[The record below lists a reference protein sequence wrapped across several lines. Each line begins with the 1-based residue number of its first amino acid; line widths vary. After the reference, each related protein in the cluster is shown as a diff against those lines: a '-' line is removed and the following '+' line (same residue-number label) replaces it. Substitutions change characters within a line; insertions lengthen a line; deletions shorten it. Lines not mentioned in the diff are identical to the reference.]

1 LEKLPLQNVLY
12 QIVVRRQRP
21 ASMSE
26 MIASGQVP
34 SLAVQTAVMIL
45 ALLPVAV
52 LSPFVQRHFKKSMLI
67 GPIKG

>member
-1 LEKLPLQNVLY
+1 
-12 QIVVRRQRP
+12 
-21 ASMSE
+21 MSE

-52 LSPFVQRHFKKSMLI
+52 LSPFVQRHFKEGMLI

>member
-1 LEKLPLQNVLY
+1 LEKLPLQNALY

-21 ASMSE
+21 AGMPE

-34 SLAVQTAVMIL
+34 SLAVQTAVKIL
-45 ALLPVAV
+45 AQLPVAV
-52 LSPFVQRHFKKSMLI
+52 LSPFVQRHFKEGMLI

>member
-21 ASMSE
+21 AGMSE
-26 MIASGQVP
+26 TIASGQVP

-45 ALLPVAV
+45 ALLPVAI
-52 LSPFVQRHFKKSMLI
+52 LSPFVQRHFKEGMLI

>member
-1 LEKLPLQNVLY
+1 MEKPPLQNVRY

-21 ASMSE
+21 AGMSE

-52 LSPFVQRHFKKSMLI
+52 LFPFVQRHFTKGMLI
-67 GPIKG
+67 DAIKG

>member
-21 ASMSE
+21 AGMSE

-52 LSPFVQRHFKKSMLI
+52 LSPFVQRHFKEGMLI

>member
-1 LEKLPLQNVLY
+1 
-12 QIVVRRQRP
+12 
-21 ASMSE
+21 MSE

-52 LSPFVQRHFKKSMLI
+52 LSPFAQPHFKKGMLI
-67 GPIKG
+67 GAIKG